1 MGASSPLPAEVEALS
16 GALIDAAFKVH
27 HNLGPGLLES
37 VYQSCLCIELDRRGI
52 AHETQVPIPLVYEGI
67 STGTGLRLD
76 LLVER
81 SLIVEIKALEKL
93 LPIHQ
98 SQLLTYLKLSNL
110 RLGFLINFNVI
121 LFKQGVKRVI
131 R

>member
-1 MGASSPLPAEVEALS
+1 MRHSWSIRASDSDCSNRSINLVCASSLTDGASPTKRRCQFPL
-16 GALIDAAFKVH
+16 I
-27 HNLGPGLLES
+27 
-37 VYQSCLCIELDRRGI
+37 
-52 AHETQVPIPLVYEGI
+52 YEGI

-76 LLVER
+76 LLVEK

-98 SQLLTYLKLSNL
+98 SQLLTYLKLANL
-110 RLGFLINFNVI
+110 RLGFLINFNVTM
-121 LFKQGVKRVI
+121 FKQGVRRVI